1 MASIFKLAA
10 SSLVLIASG
19 WSCATVTAAT
29 TEDPAPALTAYTV
42 PVAPWTYPDHPDQG
56 VAPEYLSYLFH
67 EAGIPLK
74 VASLPYLRAING
86 LRDGSNTAALLIPDT
101 ERDQF
106 ALRLCTVTT
115 IRSGI
120 LYKKARYPSLD
131 AQHLHGMTIG
141 VPLGT
146 HALDNLK
153 EDSGV
158 TMHHIESITQGVKM
172 LQVDHL
178 DATYLSSPG
187 SNLVMEQENLAASD
201 YGWLEIETSPVVV
214 YLSRQSPLASA
225 PAALAHLK
233 SVCEGKARPVMDAL
247 MQKYH

>member
-1 MASIFKLAA
+1 MESIRDKLAA
-10 SSLVLIASG
+10 ILLTMFVSG
-19 WSCATVTAAT
+19 WLCAANAS
-29 TEDPAPALTAYTV
+29 EALSPLTAYTV
-42 PVAPWTYPDHPDQG
+42 PVAPWTYPEHPDQG

-74 VASLPYLRAING
+74 VGTLPYLRAING
-86 LRDGSNTAALLIPDT
+86 LRDGSNTAALLIPDA

-120 LYKKARYPSLD
+120 LYKKARFPSLD

-153 EDSGV
+153 ENTSL
-158 TMHHIESITQGVKM
+158 TLHNLESISQGVKM

-178 DATYLSSPG
+178 DATFLSSPG
-187 SNLVMEQENLAASD
+187 SNLVMEQENLPSNE
-201 YGWLEIETSPVVV
+201 YGWLQIEESPVVV
-214 YLSRQSPLASA
+214 YLSRRSPVANE
-225 PAALAHLK
+225 PDALARLK
-233 SVCEGKARPVMDAL
+233 NVCESRAKPVMDAL